1 MKIKSWRTL
10 FIVVLGTTMAAVSP
24 ALSAPEARTVA
35 DSLAAAAAATGR
47 VQATYD
53 DAAADGDVIT
63 IRGFKVTRSNAKT
76 ITIPSLVVTGP
87 VMRQPGGFTAT
98 SIAFDDGT
106 AKRGEDIV
114 SWKTGLIEDAVVP
127 SAEEIKTEADFRP
140 FGKLVV
146 NGLTIAESNLAKPVS
161 ADEIRVLMESDA
173 DGYPTA
179 FAAQVTGI
187 QFGAEVLE
195 DRPQE
200 KAIVDALGYESF
212 DVNINVAGAFDRQN
226 DTMTLETLTINT
238 AEVGTV
244 SIKARFS
251 GMSPGKIAATQLDT
265 GEARSDAKLASL
277 QVRFENAGVVERAL
291 DMHAA
296 LIWGTRADA
305 VAQVN
310 AALPL
315 VLHFVGN
322 DAFQAK
328 AATALKDFLSNPQS
342 ISFSANPAE
351 PVSLEKILDSGRSGL
366 KGLPD
371 LLSADV
377 SAN

>member
-1 MKIKSWRTL
+1 MEIKSWRTL

-24 ALSAPEARTVA
+24 ALSAPDARTVA

-53 DAAADGDVIT
+53 DATADGDVIT
-63 IRGFKVTRSNAKT
+63 ISGFKVTRSNAKT
-76 ITIPSLVVTGP
+76 ITVPSVVVTGP

-127 SAEEIKTEADFRP
+127 SAEEIKAETDFRP

-146 NGLTIAESNLAKPVS
+146 SGLTIAESNLAKPVS
-161 ADEIRVLMESDA
+161 ADEIRVIMESDA

-179 FAAQVTGI
+179 FAAQITGI

-195 DRPQE
+195 ERPQE
-200 KAIVDALGYESF
+200 KAIVDALGYETF

-265 GEARSDAKLASL
+265 DEARSDAKLASL

-328 AATALKDFLSNPQS
+328 VAAALKAFLSNPQS

-351 PVSLEKILDSGRSGL
+351 PVSLEMIFDTGRSGL